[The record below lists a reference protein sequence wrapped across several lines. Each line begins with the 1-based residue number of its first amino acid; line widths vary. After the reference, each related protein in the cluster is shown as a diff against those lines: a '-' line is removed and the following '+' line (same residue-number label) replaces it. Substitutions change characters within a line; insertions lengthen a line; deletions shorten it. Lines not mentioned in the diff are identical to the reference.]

1 MLFFELYTIMVNKV
15 NFSRCKQQIKLAR
28 NCKTKRSW
36 LETVLS
42 LWIEILQNCVCV
54 AVYEIPT
61 SLESALSEKKIQ
73 KHVRST
79 QYQFRVFKNVDCF
92 MSLRRCYFHK
102 AVMLLFCN
110 STMQRYKGNVGCA
123 CSKTSTLETC
133 SDSVWYFISFNA
145 DCLQC
150 KVLCYDS
157 QTDPRC
163 APVLNYTYISVHFV
177 VCGRSLIYTWKVWS
191 ALISRNWCYFT
202 MDIDYLGSAT
212 MVWFLN
218 IYFLYVDSE
227 LNLAISILTR
237 TSISITILSTD
248 CTLLCTLGKYL
259 TLCK

>member
-1 MLFFELYTIMVNKV
+1 MKENIT
-15 NFSRCKQQIKLAR
+15 KQLLHVRGSVWDSDSIRAGTAR
-28 NCKTKRSW
+28 KGNS
-36 LETVLS
+36 ETRAFDVVPIS
-42 LWIEILQNCVCV
+42 SV
-54 AVYEIPT
+54 
-61 SLESALSEKKIQ
+61 Q
-73 KHVRST
+73 KHG
-79 QYQFRVFKNVDCF
+79 
-92 MSLRRCYFHK
+92 LFHVP
-102 AVMLLFCN
+102 AQLLFRQVTVTLLSRN